1 MEFGVCDALLHFNI
15 GRLAVI
21 GLYNSMMFIPG
32 KYIEVACQ
40 AEDKFRV
47 ALAEYKSTRK
57 AKARRTQVCSGI
69 ILEVLS
75 DKLCYI

>member
-1 MEFGVCDALLHFNI
+1 MCDALLHFNI
-15 GRLAVI
+15 GIEVLAVI
-21 GLYNSMMFIPG
+21 GLYNSMMIIPG

-57 AKARRTQVCSGI
+57 AKARRTRI